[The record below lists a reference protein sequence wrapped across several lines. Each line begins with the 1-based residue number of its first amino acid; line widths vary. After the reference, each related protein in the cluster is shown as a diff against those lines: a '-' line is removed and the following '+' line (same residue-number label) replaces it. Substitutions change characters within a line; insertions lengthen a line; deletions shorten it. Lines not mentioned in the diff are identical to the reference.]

1 MMVLKYI
8 NTSHAL
14 GKYSQMILMA
24 GNHKAPQMILMAG
37 NHKALRKIFFRIA
50 PNINPPNSPTTSAG
64 SITGWPFSRLQRLD
78 NNSCTNLQLRVGL
91 SHKDLDLT

>member
-14 GKYSQMILMA
+14 GKYS
-24 GNHKAPQMILMAG
+24 QMILMAG

-50 PNINPPNSPTTSAG
+50 PNINPPNSPTTSTG